1 MAVICRLKRY
11 LDLLHSKIYFLQGLP
26 KELNGSQ
33 QSNIQLKNGFSAWKG
48 EILK

>member
-11 LDLLHSKIYFLQGLP
+11 LDLLHSKIYFFILP

-33 QSNIQLKNGFSAWKG
+33 QSNIQLKNGFSAWKR